1 MSDALNY
8 LLKTRPDAMKPYF
21 KFVKEAG
28 AHLDPKTRS
37 LISVITKVAA
47 QSESGFRQYLPRALR
62 DGASANE
69 ILDALLMAF
78 PVLGLSKVTWAID
91 ILLDMDIPE
100 FNPELLDMQQQWHG
114 LIAVAELEVGQVR
127 RIDCDG
133 RELFIYRGV
142 EDIRVYDSRCPHQVT
157 NIPHLA
163 LQGTTLT
170 CPKHNWAFDITSGD
184 CIAVGSRPLNQYQT
198 RIEADQLEAYW

>member
-8 LLKTRPDAMKPYF
+8 LLATRPDAMKPYF
-21 KFVKEAG
+21 KFIKEAG
-28 AHLDPKTRS
+28 SHLDPKTRS

-62 DGASANE
+62 DGATANE
-69 ILDALLMAF
+69 VLDTLLMAF
-78 PVLGLSKVTWAID
+78 PILGLSKVTWAID

-100 FNPELLDMQQQWHG
+100 FHPEMLEHTEGWHTLLPADE
-114 LIAVAELEVGQVR
+114 LVAGEVKRVA
-127 RIDCDG
+127 CDG
-133 RELFIYRGV
+133 REVFIYRDTDGV
-142 EDIRVYDSRCPHQVT
+142 IVYDSRCPHQVT

-170 CPKHNWAFDITSGD
+170 CPKHDWAFDITNGE
-184 CIAVGSRPLNQYQT
+184 CIAVGSRPLKRFES
-198 RIEADQLEAYW
+198 RIADDDLQAWW